1 MPFCLLGR
9 ICQGLFIAMAGTGVG
24 GQEETHRGIFDPTM
38 EAKTGLCHRTKC
50 CRVLGVGQAAGS
62 WEEGRV
68 PGRVD

>member
-1 MPFCLLGR
+1 
-9 ICQGLFIAMAGTGVG
+9 MAGAGVG